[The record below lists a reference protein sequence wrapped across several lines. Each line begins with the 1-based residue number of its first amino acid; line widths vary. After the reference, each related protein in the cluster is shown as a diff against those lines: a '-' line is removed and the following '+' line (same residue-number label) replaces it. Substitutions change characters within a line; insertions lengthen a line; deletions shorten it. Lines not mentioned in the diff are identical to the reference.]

1 MPTRHRGAPPRP
13 LEAARTLPVLAA
25 ALLLLGIPAPVV
37 AQTDPSGALSGD
49 GRFTMALTGDAIITR
64 ALSPYKEPQFLRL
77 MDIIRSADVAFTNLE
92 ILFHDYEPS
101 PASQSGGTYMRAE
114 PKLAKE
120 LVWAG
125 FDLVSMANNHTGDYG
140 ADGMRLTRTH
150 AEAAGLVTAGAG
162 EDLYEAREA
171 RFLETHDG
179 RVALVSAS
187 ATFSDAS
194 RAGAPRGG
202 VRGRPGLSPLRFTT
216 TRVVLPAHL
225 EELRGVLSKMGQRV
239 SEPGR
244 PLTVFG
250 TRLEPGE
257 AAGVRT
263 EADSADVAAI
273 ADVVRNA
280 DVLADFVIVAIHA
293 HTDGDYLKAFAHA
306 VVDAGAD
313 VVVGHGPHYLRG
325 IEIYRGKPILYS
337 LGDFMFQNET
347 LLRLPHD
354 NYEPYGI
361 ADDMGKWV
369 ADFNAAR
376 YQNDTR
382 SYPANREIW
391 ESVVAVPT
399 FEDGRL
405 VSLELHPITLGF
417 RQPPHVRGRPL
428 LADRELGRKIV
439 QDLVERSGPYGTV
452 IVWDQGRGIGI
463 VEVPSPS

>member
-1 MPTRHRGAPPRP
+1 MTARRRPSAPR
-13 LEAARTLPVLAA
+13 PVLAA
-25 ALLLLGIPAPVV
+25 AVLLLVAAAPA
-37 AQTDPSGALSGD
+37 ASQTDPSGALSGD
-49 GRFTMALTGDAIITR
+49 GRFTIALTGDAIITR
-64 ALSPYKEPQFLRL
+64 ALSPYKEPEFLRL
-77 MDIIRSADVAFTNLE
+77 IELIRSADVAFTNLE
-92 ILFHDYEPS
+92 MLFHDYEPS

-114 PKLAKE
+114 PKLVRE

-125 FDLVSMANNHTGDYG
+125 FDIVSMANNHTGDYG
-140 ADGMRLTRTH
+140 PEGMRLTRMH

-171 RFLETHDG
+171 RFLETHEG

-187 ATFSDAS
+187 ATFTEAS

-202 VRGRPGLSPLRFTT
+202 VRGRPGLSPLRFST

-225 EELRGVLSKMGQRV
+225 EELRGVLAKMGQRV

-244 PLTVFG
+244 PLNVFG
-250 TRLEPGE
+250 TRLEAGD

-280 DVLADFVIVAIHA
+280 DALADFVIVAIHA
-293 HTDGDYLKAFAHA
+293 HTDGDYLKAFAHTM
-306 VVDAGAD
+306 VDAGAD

-337 LGDFMFQNET
+337 LGDFLFQNET
-347 LLRLPHD
+347 LLRLPYD

-399 FEDGRL
+399 FQGGTL

-417 RQPPHVRGRPL
+417 RQPSAVRGRPL
-428 LADRELGRKIV
+428 LADRELGAKIV
-439 QDLVERSGPYGTV
+439 GDLVERSRPYGTAV
-452 IVWDQGRGIGI
+452 EWDAGRGIG
-463 VEVPSPS
+463 VVRLTPPAPGGTP